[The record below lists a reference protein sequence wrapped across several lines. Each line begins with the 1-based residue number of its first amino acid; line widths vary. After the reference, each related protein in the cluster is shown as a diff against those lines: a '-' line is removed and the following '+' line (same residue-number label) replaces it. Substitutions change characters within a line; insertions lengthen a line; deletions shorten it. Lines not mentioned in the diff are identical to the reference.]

1 MCSSDT
7 MTKLT
12 PEEYHNFSQAIR
24 DPQFPTMFEEYLK
37 ETSDPAARNEKLE
50 YMRSL
55 EASGE
60 IPEGKMLIHP
70 EPWICIE
77 TRFLEKTNSRIF
89 LNILSS
95 SDIADS
101 KVVSSSASVPFIV
114 SAPQLETV
122 EGSLCV
128 NVDAVI
134 GQGTVAE
141 ATKKG
146 NKMIVLI
153 ADLIVNHLNDN
164 YLKKQ
169 SKISRD
175 FRLRRE
181 WKYRENLTCI
191 LPVLVPRKDHTPAI
205 RPKKPLTTYK
215 ILRST
220 GDEKKVAKIIV
231 SLPPTVKVARDIDI
245 DDTSGSGI
253 RVCVSGETLVDIPL
267 DFKVEKGSGSA
278 QFDKRTQ
285 ELTITY

>member
-1 MCSSDT
+1 

-12 PEEYHNFSQAIR
+12 PEEYHNMSVAIR

-37 ETSDPAARNEKLE
+37 ETSDPAARHEKLE

-55 EASGE
+55 EGSGDV
-60 IPEGKMLIHP
+60 PEGKMLIYP

-77 TRFLEKTNSRIF
+77 TRFLEKPDSRIF
-89 LNILSS
+89 LNLLSS
-95 SDIADS
+95 SQMADS
-101 KVVSSSASVPFIV
+101 KVVSGSVSVPFVV
-114 SAPQLETV
+114 SPPQLETV

-141 ATKKG
+141 ATEKG

-153 ADLIVNHLNDN
+153 ADLIVNHLHEHF
-164 YLKKQ
+164 LKKP

-181 WKYRENLTCI
+181 WKYRENITCI
-191 LPVLVPRKDHTPAI
+191 LPVLVDRNNNTKT
-205 RPKKPLTTYK
+205 RPKKPPTTYK
-215 ILRST
+215 ILRPT
-220 GDEKKVAKIIV
+220 GEERDVTRIIV
-231 SLPPTVKVARDIDI
+231 SLPSSVKSAKEIDI
-245 DDTSGSGI
+245 DETSESGI
-253 RVCVSGETLVDIPL
+253 RVSVSGETLLDISL

-278 QFDKRTQ
+278 QFDRRNQ